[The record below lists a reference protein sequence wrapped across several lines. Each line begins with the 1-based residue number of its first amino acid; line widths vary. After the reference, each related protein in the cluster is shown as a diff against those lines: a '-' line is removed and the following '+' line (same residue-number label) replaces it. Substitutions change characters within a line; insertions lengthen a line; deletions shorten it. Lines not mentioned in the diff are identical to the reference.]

1 VLNILI
7 DGGGLPITT
16 GVKGALKVALGYTMT
31 AWEIVSI
38 DGTSGSIVVELWSD
52 SYANFPPTGPDV
64 VGGTEK
70 PTLSSATKA
79 QDVSLNGGAGYP
91 IPAGNWIMWNV
102 ASASTVKNVAVA
114 ITLTKT

>member
-1 VLNILI
+1 
-7 DGGGLPITT
+7 
-16 GVKGALKVALGYTMT
+16 VKGALKIALGYTLT

-52 SYANFPPTGPDV
+52 SYANFPPVPADV

-70 PTLSSATKA
+70 PTLSSAIKA
-79 QDVSLNGGAGYP
+79 QDLSLNGGAGYP

-102 ASASTVKNVAVA
+102 ASASTVKIVTVAV
-114 ITLTKT
+114 TLTKT